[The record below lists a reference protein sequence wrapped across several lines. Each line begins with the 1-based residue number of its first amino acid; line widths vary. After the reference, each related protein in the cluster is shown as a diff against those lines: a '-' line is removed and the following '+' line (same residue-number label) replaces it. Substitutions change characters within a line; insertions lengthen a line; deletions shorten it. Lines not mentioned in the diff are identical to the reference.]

1 MTHTEGYNPRNSEAE
16 RAVLG
21 ACMLSHEALGEV
33 SGILKPED
41 FYNPVYSS
49 VYAVLLD
56 MYAENKP
63 VDMLNVSDELRH
75 RELFNKVGGQ
85 PLLAELM
92 SSVSTTANVMYH
104 AQIVKEFSTRR
115 KLITAG
121 DAIKNLSQKH
131 EYEEAELINQ
141 AEKILFDV
149 TQAQDDLQPSSLK
162 ELTSPV
168 FASIQEVYKSGGR
181 KLTGYSSG
189 FEDLDKIISGF
200 QPGSFNIIAARPSM
214 GKTALALNIA
224 QFGGD
229 NSCVLIFSL
238 EMSSEQLIHRMYSA
252 ESGVKLSSITTGIMS
267 GDEFSRLSEASQYL
281 STRKI
286 FIQDSSELNAL
297 EFMTK
302 CRRFKSKNPDLALII
317 VDYLQLMRSSNK
329 KIDNR
334 TQEVTEI
341 SRVMKSVAKELNC
354 PVIALSQLS
363 RETEKRNSKKPQL
376 SDLRDSGAIEQDAD
390 TVILLY
396 RDDYY
401 DDQNTELDSTAEL
414 RIAKNRTGATGSC
427 KLTFRREYAQFVN
440 YAEEY

>member
-1 MTHTEGYNPRNSEAE
+1 MNYTENYNPRNSEAD

-21 ACMLSHEALGEV
+21 ACMLSPSALGEV
-33 SGILKPED
+33 SEILKPDD
-41 FYNPVYSS
+41 FYVPMYSS

-63 VDMLNVSDELRH
+63 IDMLNVSDELRH
-75 RELFNKVGGQ
+75 RDLFNRAGGQ
-85 PLLAELM
+85 PFLAELLSAV
-92 SSVSTTANVMYH
+92 SSTANVSYH
-104 AQIVKEFSTRR
+104 AQIVREFSTRR
-115 KLITAG
+115 KLINAG
-121 DAIKNLSQKH
+121 SEITKLSQKH
-131 EYEEAELINQ
+131 EYDEAELINQ

-149 TQAQDDLQPSSLK
+149 TQNQDDSQPSSLK
-162 ELTSPV
+162 NLTSPV

-238 EMSSEQLIHRMYSA
+238 EMSSEQLMHRMYSA
-252 ESGVKLSSITTGIMS
+252 ESGVKLSSITTGIMNE
-267 GDEFSRLSEASQYL
+267 DEFYRLSKASENL

-302 CRRFKSKNPDLALII
+302 CRRFKSKNQDLALII
-317 VDYLQLMRSSNK
+317 VDYLQLMRSASK
-329 KIDNR
+329 KIENR

-363 RETEKRNSKKPQL
+363 RETERRNSKKPQL

-401 DDQNTELDSTAEL
+401 DDNNSGLYSEAEL